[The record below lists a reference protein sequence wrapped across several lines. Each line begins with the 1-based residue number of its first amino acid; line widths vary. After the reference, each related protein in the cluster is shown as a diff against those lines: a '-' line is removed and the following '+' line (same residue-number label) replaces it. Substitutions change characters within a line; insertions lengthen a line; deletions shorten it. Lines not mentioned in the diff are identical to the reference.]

1 MKPILF
7 HRLAAIELDEA
18 VAHYEEIR
26 KGLGLALDEEVIAVA
41 ETIRSFPGIG
51 AVDNVTGCRHLALK
65 RFPYVIFYHEQVD
78 AIWIAALAHG
88 KRRPAYWLG
97 REV

>member
-1 MKPILF
+1 MKPIHF

-26 KGLGLALDEEVIAVA
+26 SGLGQALHEEVIAVA
-41 ETIRSFPGIG
+41 ETIQSFPGIG
-51 AVDNVTGCRHLALK
+51 AVDKETGYRHLVLK
-65 RFPYVIFYHEQVD
+65 RFPYVLFYHEQVD
-78 AIWIAALAHG
+78 TLWIVALAHG
-88 KRRPAYWLG
+88 KRWPAYWLG